1 MLQCLSTTAVT
12 ATNNRIDEAEFVL
25 SQSFEPEE
33 TYVTHRFTDG
43 MYIRQIYMKKG
54 AKVVS
59 KTHKTN
65 HPFVILKGD
74 VSVYSANEGVVRYK
88 GPMFGITYP
97 STRRLLLVHEDTIWI
112 TFHPGEEKTP
122 EEVEQRIIQPHI
134 NPLLAYSRMIDQ
146 LIKEN

>member
-1 MLQCLSTTAVT
+1 MSQCLSTTAIT
-12 ATNNRIDEAEFVL
+12 DTNNKIDKAEFIL

-43 MYIRQIYMKKG
+43 LYIRQIYMKKG

-59 KTHKTN
+59 KIHKTN
-65 HPFVILKGD
+65 HPFAILKGD
-74 VSVYSANEGVVRYK
+74 VSVYSANEGVVRYR

-112 TFHPGEEKTP
+112 TFHPGKEKTP
-122 EEVEQRIIQPHI
+122 EEFEKRIIEPYTNPFIAQENLI
-134 NPLLAYSRMIDQ
+134 NTLLQ
-146 LIKEN
+146 